1 MGRATSAMLK
11 GFDKLNE
18 NIVLIVTTNLFEHFD
33 KALIRR
39 FDSVIDFNRYT
50 EDLMSIA
57 EKMMDRYLNK
67 FEMVNRDIRLFRK
80 IMNLLKTM
88 PFPGEL
94 KNIIR
99 TAIAFSNPEDD
110 KDYFRRLYYT
120 ICDQKPEDLQ
130 VLQDQ
135 GFTVR
140 EIEILTQKSKSSV
153 ARELKR
159 KNSYNSRCTCKC
171 SL

>member
-1 MGRATSAMLK
+1 MESAMLK

-18 NIVLIVTTNLFEHFD
+18 NIVLIATTNLFEHFD

-50 EDLMSIA
+50 EEDLMSIA

-67 FEMVNRDIRLFRK
+67 FKMANRDIRLFRK

-110 KDYFRRLYYT
+110 KDYFRRLYYA

-130 VLQDQ
+130 VL
-135 GFTVR
+135 
-140 EIEILTQKSKSSV
+140 
-153 ARELKR
+153 R
-159 KNSYNSRCTCKC
+159 KIV
-171 SL
+171 L